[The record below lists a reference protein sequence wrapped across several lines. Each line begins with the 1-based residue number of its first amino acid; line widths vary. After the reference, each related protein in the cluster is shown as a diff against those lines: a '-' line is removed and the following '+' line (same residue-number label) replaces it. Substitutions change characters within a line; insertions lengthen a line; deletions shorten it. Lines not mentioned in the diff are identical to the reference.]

1 MQLVDQAVEQ
11 VDTLVEQKQEL
22 LELAVKEILVEHLY
36 QVIDLLVVVVELE
49 LPVVMEVLLEL
60 QEQVV
65 QGQLVI

>member
-11 VDTLVEQKQEL
+11 VDILVEQKQEL